1 MRFINRVVF
10 ALSIAG
16 LVSMVL
22 RLMGKDNPPQQQ
34 GGWREVTPN
43 R

>member
-22 RLMGKDNPPQQQ
+22 RLTGKNNPPQQQ
-34 GGWREVTPN
+34 GGWREVTP
-43 R
+43 RG